1 MSAPGRLPRWADLGL
16 LPVVSLLA
24 AFAASAAIIAIVG
37 ENPWTALRLLA
48 AGAFGS
54 QEAVGYTLYYA
65 TNFIFTGLAVAVA
78 FHAGLFNIG
87 CEGQAYLGGLGVGLV
102 VPGAGSALAVL
113 GDPARWRSAR
123 RPVFGAAWAFIP
135 AWLQARRGSHIVITT
150 IMFNFIASAL
160 MTYLLVN
167 VLIKPGQQSPES
179 REFAAGR
186 LAADAARRC
195 SGASGFTIS
204 ASPLNLAFLLALAAA
219 ALVWVFVWH
228 TRWGYALRTVGQ
240 NPAAAVYAGISPAR
254 VTLVAML
261 ISGAL
266 AGGLGL
272 NEVMGVQHRLLL
284 DFPGGAG
291 FVGIAVALM
300 GRNHPVGHLPRRGAV
315 RRALPGR
322 LAAVVRPAAHQ
333 PRHGRGHPGA
343 RDPDLRGAGKPVP
356 HAAGGAVRAVAPRRG
371 GGLSDGNLH
380 AHRPAAGGHHP
391 RGHAAAARGAG
402 AACFPSARA

>member
-1 MSAPGRLPRWADLGL
+1 MSAPGRLPRWADVGL
-16 LPVVSLLA
+16 LPIVSLVA
-24 AFAASAAIIAIVG
+24 AFAVSAAVIAAAG

-78 FHAGLFNIG
+78 LHAGLFNIG

-102 VPGAGSALAVL
+102 GLALDRHWPFWAILPAAVGAAAL
-113 GDPARWRSAR
+113 
-123 RPVFGAAWAFIP
+123 FGAVWAFIP

-179 REFAAGR
+179 RE
-186 LAADAARRC
+186 LAAAACLPSMRALLAPL
-195 SGASGFTIS
+195 GIPLS
-204 ASPLNLAFLLALAAA
+204 ASPLNLAFLLALAASV
-219 ALVWVFVWH
+219 LVWMYLWR
-228 TRWGYALRTVGQ
+228 TRWGYALRTAGK
-240 NPAAAVYAGISPAR
+240 NPVVAVYAGISPAR
-254 VTLVAML
+254 VTITAML
-261 ISGAL
+261 LSGAL

-272 NEVMGVQHRLLL
+272 NEVMGAQHRLLL

-300 GRNHPVGHLPRRGAV
+300 GRNHPIGII
-315 RRALPGR
+315 
-322 LAAVVRPAAHQ
+322 LAAVLFGALYQGGSELSFDLPHLNRDLIVVIQGLVILACGALENLFRAPLTALLARRP
-333 PRHGRGHPGA
+333 
-343 RDPDLRGAGKPVP
+343 
-356 HAAGGAVRAVAPRRG
+356 
-371 GGLSDGNLH
+371 GNE
-380 AHRPAAGGHHP
+380 AQ
-391 RGHAAAARGAG
+391 
-402 AACFPSARA
+402 